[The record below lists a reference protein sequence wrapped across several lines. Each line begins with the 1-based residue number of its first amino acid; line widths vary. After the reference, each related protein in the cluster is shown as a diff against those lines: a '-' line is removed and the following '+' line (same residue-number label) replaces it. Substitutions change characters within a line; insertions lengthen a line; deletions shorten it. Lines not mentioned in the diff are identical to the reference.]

1 MKLLI
6 YIIIAIFLSLS
17 VAQSSVVNELE
28 RLSNLYQQGKITEE
42 QFEKAKDIILKI
54 EKNNKKKIKEA
65 KKKKFENSVDNKNN
79 IIIRQFTKQV
89 ASSDKFEKME
99 MIVGDFRIFTHRPGG
114 MKIKQISDGKQLAVY
129 GDSMRVKYYNNSE
142 KFFKTKMVN

>member
-6 YIIIAIFLSLS
+6 NIIIAIFLSFS

-54 EKNNKKKIKEA
+54 EKNNKKKNKRGKKE
-65 KKKKFENSVDNKNN
+65 
-79 IIIRQFTKQV
+79 
-89 ASSDKFEKME
+89 
-99 MIVGDFRIFTHRPGG
+99 
-114 MKIKQISDGKQLAVY
+114 KI
-129 GDSMRVKYYNNSE
+129 
-142 KFFKTKMVN
+142 